1 MNIGSLYALSWN
13 VFKIAANGLGIGE
26 GQKLKAQKMSKA
38 QMFIESTNVEVS
50 TSVLPFANTLLPAV
64 FSISSK
70 VCPICKI
77 EKDLSNFGKYFS
89 KERQKYRVQNYC
101 KSCEKSEKKRRS
113 SEYYEANKEARKQ
126 YQKEHRANPKN
137 KEKLKAVSQKFKI
150 KYREELQDCY
160 VRDRLTQDNKI
171 PNYVSKELPEI
182 VEAKRLQIKIKR
194 KIKLLNNGKK

>member
-1 MNIGSLYALSWN
+1 MLNS
-13 VFKIAANGLGIGE
+13 
-26 GQKLKAQKMSKA
+26 
-38 QMFIESTNVEVS
+38 STKVQIY
-50 TSVLPFANTLLPAV
+50 SVCPADAKPLLPAV

-70 VCPICKI
+70 VCPICKT

-113 SEYYEANKEARKQ
+113 AEYYEANKEARKQ
-126 YQKEHRANPKN
+126 YQKEHRANPNN
-137 KEKLKAVSQKFKI
+137 KKKLKAVSQKFKI

-171 PNYVSKELPEI
+171 PNYVSRELPEI

-194 KIKLLNNGKK
+194 KIKSLQNGKK

>member
-1 MNIGSLYALSWN
+1 MLNS
-13 VFKIAANGLGIGE
+13 
-26 GQKLKAQKMSKA
+26 
-38 QMFIESTNVEVS
+38 STNIQLN
-50 TSVLPFANTLLPAV
+50 SVCPADAKPLLPAV

-70 VCPICKI
+70 VCPLCKV
-77 EKDLSNFGKYFS
+77 EKDLSNYGKYFS

-101 KSCEKSEKKRRS
+101 KSCEKSEKKRRLAD
-113 SEYYEANKEARKQ
+113 YYEANKEARKQ
-126 YQKEHRANPKN
+126 YQKEHRANPNN

-171 PNYVSKELPEI
+171 PNYVSRELPEI

-194 KIKLLNNGKK
+194 KIKSIQNGKK

>member
-1 MNIGSLYALSWN
+1 MLNS
-13 VFKIAANGLGIGE
+13 
-26 GQKLKAQKMSKA
+26 
-38 QMFIESTNVEVS
+38 STKVQIY
-50 TSVLPFANTLLPAV
+50 SVCPADAKPLLPAV

-70 VCPICKI
+70 VCPICKT

-113 SEYYEANKEARKQ
+113 AEYYEANKEARKQ
-126 YQKEHRANPKN
+126 YQKEHRANPNN

-171 PNYVSKELPEI
+171 PNYVSRELPEI
-182 VEAKRLQIKIKR
+182 VEAKRLEIKIKR
-194 KIKLLNNGKK
+194 KIKSLQNGKK

>member
-1 MNIGSLYALSWN
+1 MIDNST
-13 VFKIAANGLGIGE
+13 KD
-26 GQKLKAQKMSKA
+26 KLKNETPH
-38 QMFIESTNVEVS
+38 FG
-50 TSVLPFANTLLPAV
+50 NTLLYAV

-70 VCPICKI
+70 VCPICKT

-89 KERQKYRVQNYC
+89 KERQKYRIQNYC
-101 KSCEKSEKKRRS
+101 KSCEKSEKKRS
-113 SEYYEANKEARKQ
+113 SAEYYEANKEARKQ
-126 YQKEHRANPKN
+126 YQKEYRANPKN

-171 PNYVSKELPEI
+171 PNYVSRELPEI

-194 KIKLLNNGKK
+194 KIKTLQNGKK

>member
-1 MNIGSLYALSWN
+1 MIDRITN
-13 VFKIAANGLGIGE
+13 
-26 GQKLKAQKMSKA
+26 AQITS
-38 QMFIESTNVEVS
+38 ES
-50 TSVLPFANTLLPAV
+50 PAFAKPLLPAV

-101 KSCEKSEKKRRS
+101 KSCEKSEKKKRS
-113 SEYYEANKEARKQ
+113 AEYYEVNKEARKQ
-126 YQKEHRANPKN
+126 YQKEYRANPNN

-171 PNYVSKELPEI
+171 PNYVSRELPEI

-194 KIKLLNNGKK
+194 KIKSLKNGKK

>member
-1 MNIGSLYALSWN
+1 
-13 VFKIAANGLGIGE
+13 
-26 GQKLKAQKMSKA
+26 MSNRNTKVQNQHQSPA
-38 QMFIESTNVEVS
+38 
-50 TSVLPFANTLLPAV
+50 FAKPLLPAV

-70 VCPICKI
+70 VCPICKT

-113 SEYYEANKEARKQ
+113 AEYYEANKEARKQ
-126 YQKEHRANPKN
+126 YQKEHRANPNN

-171 PNYVSKELPEI
+171 PNYVSRELPEI

-194 KIKLLNNGKK
+194 KIKSLNNGKK